1 MGKTIN
7 IFDVEMECLSAKE
20 LMLNVIRFLETDAI
34 DTIELMTMDML
45 MAGQDDPKWKAQV
58 GELGLVIPEDSEIL
72 EAAGIEDKSLIKEAG
87 ERTFLRMFMKFLQK
101 NQKRIFLLAETE
113 EKLQH
118 LEEALRRYDRGVRVA
133 GHAVLMEQE
142 GQEENAIN
150 EINGTETDCIFSIL
164 PSPYQERFI
173 TENKALLK
181 ARVWLGCG
189 TVLEQSYEAR
199 NLGRRIRRFFAKKV
213 FKYRVEQQR
222 ED

>member
-58 GELGLVIPEDSEIL
+58 GELGLVIPEESEIL

-101 NQKRIFLLAETE
+101 NQKGFFCW
-113 EKLQH
+113 
-118 LEEALRRYDRGVRVA
+118 LR
-133 GHAVLMEQE
+133 QKKS
-142 GQEENAIN
+142 
-150 EINGTETDCIFSIL
+150 FSIWRKLSGDMTEVYGLRDMLSLWNRKDRKRTPSTRSTEQRRTAFFLFCL
-164 PSPYQERFI
+164 PHIRSASSQ
-173 TENKALLK
+173 
-181 ARVWLGCG
+181 
-189 TVLEQSYEAR
+189 
-199 NLGRRIRRFFAKKV
+199 RIRRFSRPESGWDAGLCWS
-213 FKYRVEQQR
+213 RVMKR
-222 ED
+222 EIWEEG